1 MKDFKMKR
9 KSITQKNNRKEIALA
24 DGIGQSFERGNGKT
38 NKISSLKHNRSTNVY
53 AVISKNF
60 N

>member
-1 MKDFKMKR
+1 MKR